1 MFRRAAGAA
10 APRLRYCAGRVGRT
24 MPRWCSEPPKE
35 TPAAPETELTAHFQ
49 LPLKGEGP
57 EKVVYDLAEKVLS
70 LNVLQFRL
78 FQKIVNEAMGKHE
91 MWEYD
96 LVMNLSKALA
106 SGGGGGGGFV
116 MAPGAMQA
124 AAPAAAA
131 PAAAEDAAPAEE
143 AAEEKAPE
151 PAAPTSFDLKLTAI
165 APENKVKTIKA
176 LKDAF
181 KLSLKDAKDMVEQLP
196 SAIAKGLSKEE
207 AEKVKKTLSDLGAAV
222 SGI

>member
-1 MFRRAAGAA
+1 MGAA
-10 APRLRYCAGRVGRT
+10 RLRPQAFQR
-24 MPRWCSEPPKE
+24 RWQGEAPPPSEAPAEAAQSKE
-35 TPAAPETELTAHFQ
+35 AELTAHFK
-49 LPLKGEGP
+49 LPQKGEGP

-116 MAPGAMQA
+116 MAPGMMPQMG

-131 PAAAEDAAPAEE
+131 PAAAAEE
-143 AAEEKAPE
+143 EKKEEAPPPE
-151 PAAPTSFDLKLTAI
+151 PEPVKEKTEFDVKLTAI
-165 APENKVKTIKA
+165 NPENKVKTIKV
-176 LKDAF
+176 LKEQL
-181 KLSLKDAKDMVEQLP
+181 KLSLKDAKDKVENVP
-196 SAIAKGLSKEE
+196 SALATGIDKEGSE
-207 AEKVKKTLSDLGAAV
+207 NLKKALEEIGASV
-222 SGI
+222 SVS